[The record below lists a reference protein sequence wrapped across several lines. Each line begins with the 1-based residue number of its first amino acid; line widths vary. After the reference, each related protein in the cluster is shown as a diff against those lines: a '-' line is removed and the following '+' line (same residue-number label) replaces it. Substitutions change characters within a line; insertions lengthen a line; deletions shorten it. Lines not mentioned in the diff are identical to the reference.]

1 MADTKLAQTDPK
13 AALWKQLGKLRAGM
27 LGVEGS
33 GQHMQPMSH
42 HCDEAA
48 AKLWFLTKRSTD
60 LFRAIGPSSTAH
72 FCIIAHDEDFHA
84 CLSGH
89 IAEETDRAKLDEM
102 WNPVVAAWFEGKND
116 PDLVM
121 VSVKLRSAAIWASTS
136 STARFAYEIA
146 KANVTDSDPEVGV
159 HNVVTF
165 A

>member
-72 FCIIAHDEDFHA
+72 FCIIAHDEGFFMPA
-84 CLSGH
+84 SPAISPKRR
-89 IAEETDRAKLDEM
+89 IARSWTRCGIPWSRPGSRARTI
-102 WNPVVAAWFEGKND
+102 P
-116 PDLVM
+116 
-121 VSVKLRSAAIWASTS
+121 TS
-136 STARFAYEIA
+136 
-146 KANVTDSDPEVGV
+146 
-159 HNVVTF
+159 
-165 A
+165 